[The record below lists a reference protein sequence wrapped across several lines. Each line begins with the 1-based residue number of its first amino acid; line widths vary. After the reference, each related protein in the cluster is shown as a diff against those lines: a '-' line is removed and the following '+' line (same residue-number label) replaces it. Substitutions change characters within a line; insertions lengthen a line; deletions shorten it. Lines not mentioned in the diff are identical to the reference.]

1 MTKKRTLLLSALT
14 ALLGV
19 SVAVGA
25 SYALFTDQVTVNNHL
40 SAGSLDVGLYRVEYK
55 ENVLVADGTMAE
67 STPDTT
73 RVDLT
78 QNADK
83 LFVID
88 DLFVPTSWYE
98 TTVEVSNSGDVAF
111 DYGVRI
117 LWKDDPANDKDQIIA
132 EQIQITISV
141 GDTQKEQFYLCDCA
155 DYDVVL
161 GSMLKGDAAE
171 QFTVKAEFVNCDD
184 NNAAMQA
191 EIEFDLQV
199 YATQKTNG

>member
-98 TTVEVSNSGDVAF
+98 TTVEVSNLGDVAF

-117 LWKDDPANDKDQIIA
+117 LWTDDTANDKDQIIA

-155 DYDVVL
+155 NYDVVL

-171 QFTVKAEFVNCDD
+171 QFTVKAEFVNRDD

-191 EIEFDLQV
+191 EIDFDLQV

>member
-171 QFTVKAEFVNCDD
+171 QFTVKAEFVNRDA

>member
-132 EQIQITISV
+132 KQIQITISV

-171 QFTVKAEFVNCDD
+171 QFTVKAEFVNRDD

>member
-98 TTVEVSNSGDVAF
+98 TTVEVSNSGDVPF

-132 EQIQITISV
+132 KQIQITISV

-171 QFTVKAEFVNCDD
+171 QFTVKAEFVNRDD

>member
-117 LWKDDPANDKDQIIA
+117 LRKDDPANDKDQIIA

-171 QFTVKAEFVNCDD
+171 QFTVKAEFVNRDD

>member
-132 EQIQITISV
+132 KQIQITISV
-141 GDTQKEQFYLCDCA
+141 GDTQKEQFYLCECA

-171 QFTVKAEFVNCDD
+171 QFTVKAEFVNRDD

>member
-98 TTVEVSNSGDVAF
+98 TTIEVSNLGDVAF

-155 DYDVVL
+155 NYDVVL
-161 GSMLKGDAAE
+161 GSMLKGDAAT
-171 QFTVKAEFVNCDD
+171 QFTVKAEFVNRDD

>member
-132 EQIQITISV
+132 KQIQITISV

-171 QFTVKAEFVNCDD
+171 QFTVKAEFVNRDD
-184 NNAAMQA
+184 NNVAMQA
-191 EIEFDLQV
+191 KIEFDLQV

>member
-98 TTVEVSNSGDVAF
+98 TTIEVSNLGDVAF

-155 DYDVVL
+155 NYDVVL
-161 GSMLKGDAAE
+161 GSMLKGDAAT
-171 QFTVKAEFVNCDD
+171 QFTVKAEFVNRDD

-191 EIEFDLQV
+191 EIDFDLQV

>member
-132 EQIQITISV
+132 KQIQITISV
-141 GDTQKEQFYLCDCA
+141 GDMQKEQFYLCDCA

-171 QFTVKAEFVNCDD
+171 QFTVKAEFVNRDD

>member
-117 LWKDDPANDKDQIIA
+117 LWKDDPSNDKDQIIA

-171 QFTVKAEFVNCDD
+171 QFTVKAEFVNHDD

>member
-132 EQIQITISV
+132 KQIQITISV
-141 GDTQKEQFYLCDCA
+141 GDTQKEQFYLCACA

-171 QFTVKAEFVNCDD
+171 QFTVKAEFVNRDD

-191 EIEFDLQV
+191 EIDFDLQV

>member
-132 EQIQITISV
+132 KQIQITISV
-141 GDTQKEQFYLCDCA
+141 GDTQKEQFYLCKCA

-171 QFTVKAEFVNCDD
+171 QFTVKAEFVNRDD

-199 YATQKTNG
+199 YTTQKTNG

>member
-155 DYDVVL
+155 NYDVVL

-171 QFTVKAEFVNCDD
+171 QFTVKAEFVNRDD

>member
-1 MTKKRTLLLSALT
+1 MAKKRTLLLSALT

-132 EQIQITISV
+132 KQIQITISV

-171 QFTVKAEFVNCDD
+171 QFTVKAEFVNRDD

>member
-171 QFTVKAEFVNCDD
+171 QFTVKAEFVNHDD

>member
-132 EQIQITISV
+132 KQIQITISV

-171 QFTVKAEFVNCDD
+171 QFTVKAEFVNRDD

-191 EIEFDLQV
+191 EIDFDLQV

>member
-132 EQIQITISV
+132 GQIQITISV

-155 DYDVVL
+155 KYDVVL

-171 QFTVKAEFVNCDD
+171 QFTVKAEFVNRDD

>member
-171 QFTVKAEFVNCDD
+171 QFTVKAEFVNRDY

-191 EIEFDLQV
+191 EIKFDLQV

>member
-40 SAGSLDVGLYRVEYK
+40 SAGSLDVGLYRVGYK

-117 LWKDDPANDKDQIIA
+117 LWKNDPANDKDQIIA
-132 EQIQITISV
+132 KQIQITISV

-171 QFTVKAEFVNCDD
+171 QFTVKAEFVNRDD

-199 YATQKTNG
+199 YTTQKTNG

>member
-171 QFTVKAEFVNCDD
+171 QFTVKAEFVNRDD
-184 NNAAMQA
+184 NNATMQA

>member
-1 MTKKRTLLLSALT
+1 MAKKRTLLLSALT

-132 EQIQITISV
+132 KQIQITISV

-155 DYDVVL
+155 NYDVVL

-171 QFTVKAEFVNCDD
+171 QFTVKAEFVNRDD

>member
-117 LWKDDPANDKDQIIA
+117 LWKDDPANDKDRIIA

>member
-55 ENVLVADGTMAE
+55 ENVLVADGTIAE

-117 LWKDDPANDKDQIIA
+117 LWKNDPANDKDQIIA
-132 EQIQITISV
+132 KQIQITISV
-141 GDTQKEQFYLCDCA
+141 GDTQKEQFYLCYCA

>member
-132 EQIQITISV
+132 EQIKITISV

-171 QFTVKAEFVNCDD
+171 QFTVKAEFVNRDD

>member
-117 LWKDDPANDKDQIIA
+117 LWTDDTANDKDQIIA

-141 GDTQKEQFYLCDCA
+141 GDTQKKQFYLCDCA

-171 QFTVKAEFVNCDD
+171 QFTVKAEFVNRDD

-191 EIEFDLQV
+191 EIDFDLQV

>member
-1 MTKKRTLLLSALT
+1 MAKKRTLLLSALT

-132 EQIQITISV
+132 GQIQITISV

-171 QFTVKAEFVNCDD
+171 QFTVKAEFVNRDD

>member
-98 TTVEVSNSGDVAF
+98 TTVEVSNLGDVAF

-117 LWKDDPANDKDQIIA
+117 LWTDDTANDKDQIIA

-141 GDTQKEQFYLCDCA
+141 GDTKEQFYLCDCA

-171 QFTVKAEFVNCDD
+171 QFTVKAEFVNRDD

-191 EIEFDLQV
+191 EIDFDLQV

>member
-132 EQIQITISV
+132 KQIQITISV
-141 GDTQKEQFYLCDCA
+141 GDTQKEQFYLCNCA

-171 QFTVKAEFVNCDD
+171 QFTVKAEFVNRDD